1 MLIDLLKRA
10 GKDLGISI
18 EEGTT
23 DRAYLVDRIWHAYL
37 ELYES
42 FDLPGSLRE
51 QTVSMTATSDENT
64 RFTLPWYCYLVRG
77 VKLSESR
84 IGVDLVSIREYY
96 NYDNYIQSSLTWR
109 VLGTTA
115 LQVSHTSGTPLTV
128 TFKQPVDERTSVTIT
143 GCNAMQ
149 SSVSETLVFEVG
161 QQTKTTSTQF
171 AQNQFISNDDIVTSI
186 TKDVAGGYDAEISD
200 GTGKVVGFLPNS
212 VQQSRHLL
220 VAISDDR
227 FVSQWGTLNAADV
240 LFKTAP
246 IKITGNNDTFP
257 NNRIEE
263 AIYWKLWEHQV
274 EKENNPEKMQVAM
287 GFAEKANAV
296 MTAICNNQAAPQKR
310 TVSWSMSTGLM
321 RGRVRSPFRTTFVRG
336 LNDYYG

>member
-1 MLIDLLKRA
+1 MLIDLLKRS

-18 EEGTT
+18 EEGTA
-23 DRAYLVDRIWHAYL
+23 DRAYLLDRIWHAYL

-51 QTVSMTATSDENT
+51 QTVSLTATSEANT
-64 RFTLPWYCYLVRG
+64 RLTLPWYCYLVRG
-77 VKLSESR
+77 VKLNESR
-84 IGVDLVSIREYY
+84 LGVDLTSIREYY
-96 NYDNYIQSSLTWR
+96 NFDQYVQDALTWR

-115 LQVSHTSGTPLTV
+115 LMRTHTLGTPLTV
-128 TFKQPVDERTSVTIT
+128 TFKMPVEERTGVTIV

-149 SSVSETLVFEVG
+149 SSVSETLTFEVG
-161 QQTKTTSTQF
+161 QQTKTTVAQF
-171 AQNQFISNDDIVTSI
+171 AQNQYISNDDIVTSI
-186 TKDVAGGYDAEISD
+186 TKDVAGGYDADILD
-200 GTGKVVGFLPNS
+200 GAENIIGFLPNS

-227 FVSQWGTLNAADV
+227 FVQQWGTLNACDV

-246 IKITGNNDTFP
+246 IRITGNNDTFP

-274 EKENNPEKMQVAM
+274 EKENNPEKIQIAI
-287 GFAEKANAV
+287 GFAQKANDV

-310 TVSWSMSTGLM
+310 TVSWQMSDGLV
-321 RGRVRSPFRTTFVRG
+321 RGRIRSPFRSTFVRG
-336 LNDYYG
+336 INGYFG